1 MRKSAELPIEG
12 IPLCCCLW
20 DCEFGKISLSLR
32 FSSGSIICNG
42 KIRKKNGIS
51 RLRRLKDG
59 QMEPYWNK
67 LCLMCSW
74 AEIGS
79 FLLIKVHSIIT
90 KKKIFGLIP
99 KSSTQK
105 TIGAWNSKK
114 LHYRSWFYWSHP
126 GTWVVGDKNRLISI
140 CYSLSWLRRDCVSL
154 ITRVC
159 GKGEACSNPPATFYL
174 FLFSSKATNFREVFE
189 FSDILSKWRL
199 FVPSRIILI

>member
-105 TIGAWNSKK
+105 NYRRVKLKK
-114 LHYRSWFYWSHP
+114 TPLQ
-126 GTWVVGDKNRLISI
+126 VVILLKSPWYMGSGRQEQTDFNM
-140 CYSLSWLRRDCVSL
+140 
-154 ITRVC
+154 
-159 GKGEACSNPPATFYL
+159 
-174 FLFSSKATNFREVFE
+174 LFSLLTKAGLRQFDYEGVRKRWGLFKPSSNFLSVFVFE
-189 FSDILSKWRL
+189 
-199 FVPSRIILI
+199 